1 MSNQFHFLIRE
12 ITVPQLIY
20 DILNLTSR
28 SSYNR
33 GFNNPVNFASFVL
46 LNVYWPVNLVF
57 KNWSGVIT
65 ANLLYLKSF
74 IFLVIII
81 SISLFSSAE

>member
-1 MSNQFHFLIRE
+1 MAI
-12 ITVPQLIY
+12 VPPIPGINHQNMHLLY
-20 DILNLTSR
+20 KSDLNT
-28 SSYNR
+28 SYNR
-33 GFNNPVNFASFVL
+33 GFNNPVKFASFVL
-46 LNVYWPVNLVF
+46 LNVYWPVKIVF

-65 ANLLYLKSF
+65 ANILCLKSF